1 MSDAQVRWFTT
12 LSGGAAFVLYLISA
26 LLILDV
32 PSIGSTSQALAQYS
46 AGHSTSLLLEVV
58 VWGPA
63 TCATIAFAIGLWVL
77 LRRAEGEPGLLAML
91 FLAAIILTEAIV
103 LGGFPELLVLGYR
116 GSVLAPSD
124 VRLLIDLTYLGVA
137 LSAFPTIL
145 ATGTYAVLVFRTAA
159 FPLWT
164 AWLAVLV
171 AALHLIGGISFAA
184 SGALSPSGIGV
195 FVAPPAFYLW
205 ILAVSVV
212 VVRSKPQEPRA
223 TT

>member
-1 MSDAQVRWFTT
+1 
-12 LSGGAAFVLYLISA
+12 
-26 LLILDV
+26 
-32 PSIGSTSQALAQYS
+32 
-46 AGHSTSLLLEVV
+46 LLLEVV

-159 FPLWT
+159 FPRWT
-164 AWLAVLV
+164 AWLALLV

-223 TT
+223 TG